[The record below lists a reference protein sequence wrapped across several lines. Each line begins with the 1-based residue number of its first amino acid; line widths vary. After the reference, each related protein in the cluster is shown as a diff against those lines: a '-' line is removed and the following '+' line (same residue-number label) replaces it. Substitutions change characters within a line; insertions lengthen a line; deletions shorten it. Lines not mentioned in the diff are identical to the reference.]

1 MTSRFL
7 KFAAFAVSGLLWA
20 GLALAQVNINN
31 ATREQLDGLKGIG
44 PVRAQAILDYR
55 RKNGPFKSVDDLQN
69 VPGIGPATVKELR
82 RDVIVSGASRAPMAI
97 PAPAPRQE
105 TARPTLRPATPAA
118 RPAAP
123 NMPAKPAPEAK
134 AKPAMPA
141 APAPARPQAAPASPA
156 MPGAKPAAPAAP
168 ARPAGPAVVNP
179 AASPAKPA
187 MPGAAPAK
195 PAAPAAKPASPV
207 AKPAGPAMPARPAQ
221 PAAY

>member
-20 GLALAQVNINN
+20 GLAVAQVNINN

-82 RDVIVSGASRAPMAI
+82 RDVIVSGASRAPAAL

-105 TARPTLRPATPAA
+105 AARPTLRPAAPAA

-123 NMPAKPAPEAK
+123 NMPAKPASEAK

-141 APAPARPQAAPASPA
+141 APARPQAAPASPA
-156 MPGAKPAAPAAP
+156 MPGAKPAAP

-195 PAAPAAKPASPV
+195 PAAPVAKPASPV

>member
-82 RDVIVSGASRAPMAI
+82 RDVIVSGASRAPAAI
-97 PAPAPRQE
+97 PAPRQE
-105 TARPTLRPATPAA
+105 AARPTLRPATPAA
-118 RPAAP
+118 RP
-123 NMPAKPAPEAK
+123 
-134 AKPAMPA
+134 
-141 APAPARPQAAPASPA
+141 
-156 MPGAKPAAPAAP
+156 
-168 ARPAGPAVVNP
+168 
-179 AASPAKPA
+179 
-187 MPGAAPAK
+187 
-195 PAAPAAKPASPV
+195 
-207 AKPAGPAMPARPAQ
+207 
-221 PAAY
+221 